1 MRYIFITG
9 TSRGLGEASM
19 EVFKEDR
26 IISISRSPID
36 ESYDVYKSFNIDFDD
51 TAVLENNLDS
61 IFNSISL
68 QESDEVYL
76 LNSAGIVTPIKPV
89 AEMTAEDYLS
99 NYKINVLAPAMLI
112 KGFINGFKEHNGTK
126 RILTISSGAAVNPV
140 EGWAAYCSS
149 KAAMNMLSDVTRV
162 ETSRLDRPVESAV
175 FSPGVMDTDMQGEIR
190 GSDSEAFPDIERFK
204 EYKTSGRLNSALT
217 VAKVVK
223 EVITSKN
230 FSHHSVY
237 NVTDYL

>member
-36 ESYDVYKSFNIDFDD
+36 ESYNVYKSFNIDFDD

-76 LNSAGIVTPIKPV
+76 LNSAGIVSPIKPV

-112 KGFINGFKEHNGTK
+112 KGFINAFKEHNGTK

-149 KAAMNMLSDVTRV
+149 KAAMNMLSDVTRI
-162 ETSRLDRPVESAV
+162 ETSRLDRPVENAV

-190 GSDSEAFPDIERFK
+190 DADSEAFPDIERFK
-204 EYKTSGRLNSALT
+204 EYKISGRLNSALT

-223 EVITSKN
+223 EVITSKH
-230 FSHHSVY
+230 FSDHSVY